1 MKPQRSGG
9 AWGLGRSPSV
19 MKRVAMLGTMGAL
32 LLSLAGCGGD
42 RLHPKTFST
51 EWTDDQGRSIS
62 EVYSKL
68 RNAKPAPSTDL
79 VVAVGEN
86 NKIIGTPLGDG
97 AQWTATHALDAR
109 PIIAGSVVVVSG
121 NNEVAALDASS
132 GKKLWARPTGGLP
145 LLGAGDDGAIT
156 AVTLQRSGGS
166 TLLIVSREGSVKRQ
180 IETDKQLGAPA
191 VFGGI
196 VFVPWANQYVSAID
210 PSSGDEVGRVT
221 LRDQVSRA
229 LVIGGTLY
237 FAQNGFVRFDEKIG
251 GASQGKANRIAI
263 PTRELPGTPRVFGAG
278 TERTPVVAN
287 AHDRDRLY
295 ARPNDREPIALDS
308 GRFYATYYRLV
319 FGFATEGNQLAWVR
333 HAPADVIGGRA
344 AVGGIVLCEEDGKI
358 MILDARS
365 GQPSGEKAIGEPIK
379 SCVVRADGFQVP
391 RASAPGPSLGQQ
403 ITDAVTLR
411 EATLATAQRLLIR
424 ELATIPDESATKT
437 LIDIASDP
445 RSVPVLVE
453 DARTALASRRNGQK
467 FMEEALS
474 KHYDYLRDVLRSP
487 PVGPIAD
494 ALAAMKDPNAAPL
507 LVAYLFDPAISDDDV
522 RRAAAALSV
531 MATPKELPQLKQF
544 FAMYRGT
551 AASDEIGAAV
561 GSAAEAMLR
570 LDPKGSRPIIEAA
583 AKDGMTKE
591 SAKAKLDQLL
601 AASQSAPATPA
612 PTKK

>member
-1 MKPQRSGG
+1 MSTIRNIGCI
-9 AWGLGRSPSV
+9 A
-19 MKRVAMLGTMGAL
+19 AL
-32 LLSLAGCGGD
+32 LTSVAVSGCGGD
-42 RLHPKTFST
+42 QLRPKTFST
-51 EWTDDQGRSIS
+51 DWVDDQGRSIS

-68 RNAKPAPSTDL
+68 KGAKPAPATDL

-97 AQWTATHALDAR
+97 EQWTATHALDAR

-121 NNEVAALDASS
+121 NNEVAALDAAT
-132 GKKLWARPTGGLP
+132 GKKLWGRPTGGLP

-180 IETDKQLGAPA
+180 IETDKQIGAPA

-221 LRDQVSRA
+221 LRDKVSRA
-229 LVIGGTLY
+229 LIVGGTLY
-237 FAQNGFVRFDEKIG
+237 FAEHGYVRFDEKIG
-251 GASQGKANRIAI
+251 GASQGKANRVAI
-263 PTRELPGTPRVFGAG
+263 PTRELPGTPRVFSAG

-295 ARPNDREPIALDS
+295 ARPNDGEPLALDS

-319 FGFATEGNQLAWVR
+319 FGFATEPSAPGGQRNQLAWVR
-333 HAPADVIGGRA
+333 HTTADVIGGRA
-344 AVGGIVLCEEDGKI
+344 AAGGVVLCDEDGKI

-365 GQPSGEKAIGEPIK
+365 GQPSIEKKIGEPIK
-379 SCVVRADGFQVP
+379 SCTVHADSFAVP
-391 RASAPGPSLGQQ
+391 RAGTPGPSLGQQ

-467 FMEEALS
+467 FMEEALA
-474 KHYDYLRDVLRSP
+474 KHYDYLHDVLRSP

-507 LVAYLFDPAISDDDV
+507 VASHLFDPAISDDDV
-522 RRAAAALSV
+522 KRAAAALSV

-544 FAMYRGT
+544 FGIYRGT
-551 AASDEIGAAV
+551 AASDEVAVAV
-561 GSAAEAMLR
+561 GSVAEAMLR
-570 LDPKGSRPIIEAA
+570 LDPKGSRPVIEAA
-583 AKDGMTKE
+583 TKDGMTKE
-591 SAKAKLDQLL
+591 TAKAKLDQLL
-601 AASQSAPATPA
+601 AASPSGGEP
-612 PTKK
+612 KK

>member
-1 MKPQRSGG
+1 MSTIRNIGCI
-9 AWGLGRSPSV
+9 A
-19 MKRVAMLGTMGAL
+19 AL
-32 LLSLAGCGGD
+32 LTSVAASGCGGD
-42 RLHPKTFST
+42 QLRPKTFST
-51 EWTDDQGRSIS
+51 DWVDDQGRSIS
-62 EVYSKL
+62 EVYSRLKG
-68 RNAKPAPSTDL
+68 AKPAPATDL

-97 AQWTATHALDAR
+97 EQWTATHALDAR

-121 NNEVAALDASS
+121 NNEVAALDAAT
-132 GKKLWARPTGGLP
+132 GKKLWGRPTGGLP

-180 IETDKQLGAPA
+180 IETDKQIGAPA

-221 LRDQVSRA
+221 LRDKVSRA
-229 LVIGGTLY
+229 LIVGGTLY
-237 FAQNGFVRFDEKIG
+237 FAEHGYVRFDEKIG
-251 GASQGKANRIAI
+251 GASQGKANRVAI
-263 PTRELPGTPRVFGAG
+263 PTRELPGTPRVFSAG

-295 ARPNDREPIALDS
+295 ARPNDGEPLALDS

-319 FGFATEGNQLAWVR
+319 FGFATEPSAPGGQRNQLAWVR
-333 HAPADVIGGRA
+333 HTTADVIGGRA
-344 AVGGIVLCEEDGKI
+344 AAGGVVLCDEDGKI

-365 GQPSGEKAIGEPIK
+365 GQQSSEKKIGEPIK
-379 SCVVRADGFQVP
+379 SCTVHADSFAVP
-391 RASAPGPSLGQQ
+391 RAGTPGPSLGQQ

-467 FMEEALS
+467 FMEEALA
-474 KHYDYLRDVLRSP
+474 KHYDYLHDVLRSP

-507 LVAYLFDPAISDDDV
+507 VASHLFDPAISDDDV
-522 RRAAAALSV
+522 KRAAAALSV

-544 FAMYRGT
+544 FGIYRGT
-551 AASDEIGAAV
+551 AASDEVAVSV
-561 GSAAEAMLR
+561 GSVAEAMLR

-591 SAKAKLDQLL
+591 TTKTKLDQLL
-601 AASQSAPATPA
+601 AASPSGGEP
-612 PTKK
+612 KK